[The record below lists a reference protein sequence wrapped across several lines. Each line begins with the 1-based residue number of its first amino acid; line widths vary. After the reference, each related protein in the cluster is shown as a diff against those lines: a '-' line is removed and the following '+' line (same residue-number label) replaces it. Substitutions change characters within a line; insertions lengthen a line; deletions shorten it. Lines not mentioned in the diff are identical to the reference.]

1 MSVEVVLD
9 ASMAAKCYFLEPGQA
24 RAVALVLSGVTI
36 LAPDLI
42 FSEVANVAAKKFR
55 RGQVSMDLAQDAVAD
70 VGKLISEVISASS
83 LAVAAFDL
91 AASHGFSAYDGI
103 YLALADARGA
113 VLATADER
121 LIARADKVGLGH
133 LIWTG

>member
-9 ASMAAKCYFLEPGQA
+9 ASMAAKCYFLEPGQD
-24 RAVALVLSGVTI
+24 RAVALVLSGVNI

-42 FSEVANVAAKKFR
+42 FSEIANVSTKKFR
-55 RGQVSMDLAQDAVAD
+55 RGQVPLDLARDAV
-70 VGKLISEVISASS
+70 VGVGTLINEVITASS

-91 AASHGFSAYDGI
+91 AARHGFSAYDGV
-103 YLALADARGA
+103 YLALASSRDA

-121 LIARADKVGLGH
+121 LIARAEKVGLGH

>member
-1 MSVEVVLD
+1 MSAEVVLD
-9 ASMAAKCYFLEPGQA
+9 ASMAAKCYFLEPGQQ
-24 RAVALVLSGVTI
+24 RAVALVLSGIII

-42 FSEVANVAAKKFR
+42 FSEIANVAAKKFR
-55 RGQVSMDLAQDAVAD
+55 RGQVSLDLAQDAVAD
-70 VGKLISEVISASS
+70 IGTLINEVISASS
-83 LAVAAFDL
+83 LALAGFNL

-103 YLALADARGA
+103 YLALAELRGA

-121 LIARADKVGLGH
+121 LIARANKVGLGH